1 MRRYTMTM
9 PLTRTFRGRLA
20 LGTTAVVLA
29 LGLGTAGAQGVPGV
43 SPNKCLTGKTK
54 CVDKKVAG
62 LLKCREKCQKEPL
75 NCGATQTA
83 CEDKVIAKFD
93 GGTKGTAASCFGKLE
108 AKQNGGAPE
117 TICTTT
123 EDLAA
128 MEAKADAFVADTV
141 ATLEGSPPPACG
153 DGIVNGAESCDG
165 ANLGGETCV
174 TLGYATGTL
183 ACTAGCGYDVS
194 GCVATTCGNG
204 TIESPESCDGANLGG
219 ATCVSLGFASGSLAC
234 TAGCGFDVS
243 GCVAGMGGQ
252 AFPATGQTTCWNS
265 SGVVIPCAGT
275 GHDGEVQ
282 AGATLAYLDNG
293 DGTITDS
300 NTGLMWEKKSDD
312 GSINDWDNTYSW
324 DNAFAVHVATLNGG
338 AGFAD
343 HKDWRVP
350 NVKELQS
357 IVNYQNVYPAVSPAF
372 NTGCAPGCTV
382 LTCSC
387 TVSGY
392 YWSASTYANSPDG
405 AWGVLFGGGGVDAY
419 GKSGYYVRAVRAGL

>member
-1 MRRYTMTM
+1 MTV
-9 PLTRTFRGRLA
+9 PLTRTHRRRIVLE
-20 LGTTAVVLA
+20 TTAAAVLLA
-29 LGLGTAGAQGVPGV
+29 LGLNTAGAQGVPGV

-75 NCGATQTA
+75 NCGATQAT
-83 CEDKVIAKFD
+83 CENKVIAKFD
-93 GGTKGTAASCFGKLE
+93 GAGYPLKSCFGKLE
-108 AKQNGGAPE
+108 AKQDPLAPE
-117 TICTTT
+117 TICTTVG
-123 EDLAA
+123 DLAA
-128 MEAKADAFVADTV
+128 LEAKADTMVAGIV
-141 ATLEGSPPPACG
+141 GTLEGSPPPGCG

-265 SGVVIPCAGT
+265 AGVVIPCAGT
-275 GHDGEVQ
+275 GHDGEIQ

-300 NTGLMWEKKSDD
+300 NTRLMWEKLSDD
-312 GSINDWDNTYSW
+312 GSVHDKDNYYTW
-324 DNAFAVHVATLNGG
+324 DNAFAVHVAGLNSGG
-338 AGFAD
+338 GFAG
-343 HKDWRVP
+343 HTDWRVP

-357 IVNYQNVYPAVSPAF
+357 IVNYEIAYPGPTVSPAF

-387 TVSGY
+387 TVSNL
-392 YWSASTYANSPDG
+392 YWSSSSCAYSPYYAWSVYFDDGDVFAGYKSSNS
-405 AWGVLFGGGGVDAY
+405 
-419 GKSGYYVRAVRAGL
+419 YVRAVRAGL